1 MRVDQ
6 TAPHQAAIPHLANAS
21 VHGIGLPVVD
31 QVGADGTVQE
41 SILVIDADLDHGRQ
55 LVEHLIA
62 DGYAAD
68 HASTAQHAESVAGA
82 RSPRLLILGELGPP
96 RGALDLLEALRS
108 HSQDG
113 TTRRAAS
120 TWLASIPVIVLS
132 AHATKLDL
140 LRAFDAGADD
150 FLARPV
156 LYLELR
162 ARLRALLRRAHP
174 TPRPD
179 PVEIG
184 PLTIEPAGRAA
195 SVDGDRLDLRKLE
208 YELLLYLASEPHRV
222 FHRQEL
228 LRAVWGYRADA
239 PTRTVD
245 SHASRLRRKLATAGG
260 QWIINMRGVGY
271 RLL

>member
-1 MRVDQ
+1 MRVGQ
-6 TAPHQAAIPHLANAS
+6 TAPHEATLPCLASA
-21 VHGIGLPVVD
+21 HGIGPTD
-31 QVGADGTVQE
+31 DRGGADGTVRK
-41 SILVIDADLDHGRQ
+41 SILVIDADVDHGRQ

-82 RSPRLLILGELGPP
+82 RPPRLLILGELGLP
-96 RGALDLLEALRS
+96 RGALDLLETIRS

-113 TTRRAAS
+113 TAPAS
-120 TWLASIPVIVLS
+120 TMWLASIPVIVLS

-162 ARLRALLRRAHP
+162 ARLRALLRRAHG
-174 TPRPD
+174 TPRAD
-179 PVEIG
+179 PVQIG

-195 SVDGDRLDLRKLE
+195 SLHGDRLDLRKLE
-208 YELLLYLASEPHRV
+208 YELLLHLARDPHRV
-222 FHRQEL
+222 FHREEL

-239 PTRTVD
+239 LTRTVD
-245 SHASRLRRKLATAGG
+245 SHASRLRRKLATADE
-260 QWIINMRGVGY
+260 QWIVNVRGVGY
-271 RLL
+271 RLI

>member
-6 TAPHQAAIPHLANAS
+6 TAPHEAATPRLANAS
-21 VHGIGLPVVD
+21 VHGIGLPAVD
-31 QVGADGTVQE
+31 HDGADGTVRE

-62 DGYAAD
+62 DGYAAA
-68 HASTAQHAESVAGA
+68 HAPTTQHAESVASV
-82 RSPRLLILGELGPP
+82 RSPRLLILGESGSP
-96 RGALDLLEALRS
+96 RGALDLLETIRS
-108 HSQDG
+108 HSRDG
-113 TTRRAAS
+113 TTRYASS
-120 TWLASIPVIVLS
+120 TWLASIPVIVLG
-132 AHATKLDL
+132 AHATQLDL

-162 ARLRALLRRAHP
+162 ARLRALLRRAHGTLHP
-174 TPRPD
+174 E
-179 PVEIG
+179 PVQIG

-195 SVDGDRLDLRKLE
+195 SLHGGRLDLRKLE
-208 YELLLYLASEPHRV
+208 YELLLHLASDPHRV

-239 PTRTVD
+239 LTRTVD
-245 SHASRLRRKLATAGG
+245 SHASRLRGKLATAGG
-260 QWIINMRGVGY
+260 QWIINVRGVGY